1 MSLPDRPKRES
12 ENFEKFPS
20 FTRRR
25 KLLILALAV
34 ATAGAV
40 LYGVLERPGGLHG
53 PKAPPAAP
61 APPPGPPLCGK
72 GQTRDCV
79 GGQIDVIQP
88 AAPPSAAP
96 R

>member
-1 MSLPDRPKRES
+1 MTAPDRAKRDS
-12 ENFEKFPS
+12 EVFEKFPS
-20 FTRRR
+20 TTRRR
-25 KLLILALAV
+25 RLLMLALAV

-53 PKAPPAAP
+53 PKAAP
-61 APPPGPPLCGK
+61 AGPPLCSS

-79 GGQIDVIQP
+79 GGQVDVIQ
-88 AAPPSAAP
+88 APPASAGA